1 MLFSALLEPDAVNRA
16 LWTDRTLVKTWAM
29 RGTLHLLPAAE
40 YPVWQAAL
48 STYRHYLKDSWL
60 RYFRLTR
67 DQLEQLMSAVA
78 QALDDR
84 QLTREE
90 LAAEVVAQTG
100 SAELGSG
107 CPTAGARR

>member
-67 DQLEQLMSAVA
+67 DQLEQLMSAVP
-78 QALDDR
+78 R
-84 QLTREE
+84 RST
-90 LAAEVVAQTG
+90 TG
-100 SAELGSG
+100 S
-107 CPTAGARR
+107 